1 MTDCSQKAFSLSLIQ
16 AISAMFLSFILLVS
30 TLSFIGSRGV
40 EQVGIHFN
48 ALSEHALPLSE
59 TNAKLIQSLLEQ
71 TKLVSFASQTEKKQ
85 ELEQYQIKIRQQI
98 ELAQTLYQQLV
109 SASEG
114 YNQHIYN
121 VYTNELAS
129 SIERLAQ
136 LSQHITV
143 AQFQLLDKQSL
154 IDSQVTSF
162 RYGLSS
168 LGPEMNRISAILS
181 VDNPESADAAN
192 RFIASA
198 SSMESTFLLLLMQR
212 DAKQAQQEYREMRNR
227 IAGINLAYDDF
238 SAWHPDVEEFTSLIS
253 AYDMVKSG
261 FEDKALLQQILLRL
275 ALYETQHET
284 VTEMREVANQ
294 SVTILNRVSNSAHA
308 LLHQRQSD
316 VLQTITSI
324 NHTFMGSTVVILL
337 LVGAAWLLFKRW
349 IQSGLK
355 HILDSLSR
363 IAEHDMQRLLNQRG
377 PKELQQI
384 ASHLNRV
391 IVATNQSLTVVTRNC
406 ESLYQA
412 AEISH
417 EAATCTK
424 QNIGLQNEALSQMAA
439 TIGQLE
445 SAIGQITQMTHIS
458 FDESNLA
465 VQATTEGVQT
475 LNQNHRRLNAL
486 EKTFNANERSMLA
499 LDSKVKQIYEMVDFI
514 SGIAENTN
522 LLALNAA
529 IEAARAGNHG
539 RGFAVVADEVRKLAQ
554 DTSVQT
560 DSIRKRM
567 AELVESAEQSRKAME
582 DTRLEMGYALQSSD
596 EVKHAFED
604 IETSITAIRARF
616 EQIAVATEQQQQAT
630 LEVTRHIT
638 EVTEQGELS
647 NTQLESM
654 VESSEHVSSI
664 AEDQQSMLHKYKLS
678 HHLSC

>member
-1 MTDCSQKAFSLSLIQ
+1 
-16 AISAMFLSFILLVS
+16 
-30 TLSFIGSRGV
+30 
-40 EQVGIHFN
+40 
-48 ALSEHALPLSE
+48 
-59 TNAKLIQSLLEQ
+59 
-71 TKLVSFASQTEKKQ
+71 
-85 ELEQYQIKIRQQI
+85 
-98 ELAQTLYQQLV
+98 
-109 SASEG
+109 
-114 YNQHIYN
+114 
-121 VYTNELAS
+121 
-129 SIERLAQ
+129 
-136 LSQHITV
+136 
-143 AQFQLLDKQSL
+143 
-154 IDSQVTSF
+154 
-162 RYGLSS
+162 
-168 LGPEMNRISAILS
+168 
-181 VDNPESADAAN
+181 
-192 RFIASA
+192 
-198 SSMESTFLLLLMQR
+198 
-212 DAKQAQQEYREMRNR
+212 
-227 IAGINLAYDDF
+227 
-238 SAWHPDVEEFTSLIS
+238 
-253 AYDMVKSG
+253 
-261 FEDKALLQQILLRL
+261 
-275 ALYETQHET
+275 
-284 VTEMREVANQ
+284 
-294 SVTILNRVSNSAHA
+294 
-308 LLHQRQSD
+308 
-316 VLQTITSI
+316 
-324 NHTFMGSTVVILL
+324 
-337 LVGAAWLLFKRW
+337 
-349 IQSGLK
+349 
-355 HILDSLSR
+355 
-363 IAEHDMQRLLNQRG
+363 
-377 PKELQQI
+377 
-384 ASHLNRV
+384 
-391 IVATNQSLTVVTRNC
+391 
-406 ESLYQA
+406 
-412 AEISH
+412 
-417 EAATCTK
+417 
-424 QNIGLQNEALSQMAA
+424 MAA